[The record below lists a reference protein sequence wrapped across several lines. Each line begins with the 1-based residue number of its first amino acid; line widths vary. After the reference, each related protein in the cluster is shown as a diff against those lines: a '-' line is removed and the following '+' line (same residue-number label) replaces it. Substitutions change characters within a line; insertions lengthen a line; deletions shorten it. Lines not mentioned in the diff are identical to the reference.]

1 MGCHYTDQMQW
12 VLGTDATG
20 PVEFEAAGELPDPAQ
35 FMSDTPVTAVA
46 NCRYASGVTGLMYQ
60 RGEFKDRYI
69 RYIGDQGW
77 IQVDDE
83 TDVVTAEPKSI
94 LQLRKRTGVSW
105 DNASDH
111 IRNLVESIRSRK
123 PTTCNPEVA
132 HRAITICQGMNLS
145 LRLGRK
151 LRWNPNAEKFD
162 DPEAN
167 RMLWREPRAPW
178 KV

>member
-1 MGCHYTDQMQW
+1 

-20 PVEFEAAGELPDPAQ
+20 PVEFEAAGELPDPNQ

-105 DNASDH
+105 DNTSDH

-132 HRAITICQGMNLS
+132 HSAITICQGMNLS